1 MGCGIMRMVRGIMA
15 MGCRICR
22 GLLKQ
27 ERRSAKMNIGI
38 IGVKKDWHVKG
49 EEHDGF

>member
-1 MGCGIMRMVRGIMA
+1 